1 MNSISY
7 TDPTTET
14 IDEIIWH
21 NLKQADSILNLNLFI
36 ASSMAWIKNNPI
48 KNFQDLESELRK
60 HELNTHLYAK
70 EFKPSDNLK
79 LVAPNKLFEPKY
91 ECIYSCRPPK
101 YALEEIMQYWK
112 SYEENFEKL
121 ALAGMIAVESV
132 DDLQHDTQHDEKDFV
147 KYSTTQQSSYNL
159 ITECKKLINI
169 TKMTANEYIEKM
181 YVDIKEKTGKTPANR
196 VVGMASN
203 GSPVFGIFVDNQI
216 VSNIGFSVKYD
227 SSGEPVLTIVS
238 LS

>member
-7 TDPTTET
+7 VDPTTET

-36 ASSMAWIKNNPI
+36 ASSMAWLENNPT

-60 HELNTHLYAK
+60 HNLNTHLYAK
-70 EFKPSDNLK
+70 EFVAKDEFILT
-79 LVAPNKLFEPKY
+79 APNKLFEPKY

-121 ALAGMIAVESV
+121 ALAGMISVKSV
-132 DDLQHDTQHDEKDFV
+132 DDISDKKDFV
-147 KYSTTQQSSYNL
+147 KYSDTQQSYYEL
-159 ITECKKLINI
+159 ITKCKKLIII
-169 TKMTANEYIEKM
+169 TKMTTREYIEKICA
-181 YVDIKEKTGKTPANR
+181 DIKNKTGKLPANK
-196 VVGMASN
+196 VIGMMPN
-203 GSPVFGIFVDNQI
+203 GSPMFGMFIDDQI
-216 VSNIGFSVKYD
+216 VSNIGFFVKYD
-227 SSGEPVLTIVS
+227 SNGEQVLTLID